1 VDDGFDRSAESA
13 APPKDCHPK
22 DCDAAIAMNDDK
34 HNGGL
39 IQIKK
44 QEDVCPGKKSKINL
58 ADVRERI
65 DFAVADDAERKTGP
79 QYWRSLQELAGSE
92 EFQEALHRE
101 FPKGA
106 SEWLDT
112 VSRRGFLK
120 VMGASLGLA
129 GLTTATGCVKLPKET
144 IVPYVRQPEGVI
156 PGRPMYY
163 ATAVTLGGYAS
174 PVLVESHL
182 GRPTKIEGNN
192 LHPASLGGTDIF
204 TQASILSLYDPDRSQ
219 TVNSL
224 GDVRSWQHFL
234 DAIRGPLSAQK
245 NLQGAG
251 IRILTPTISSP
262 TLADQLRNFLKTY
275 PQAKWHVW
283 EPVNRDNVLEGAK
296 LAFGQPV
303 ETRYDFS
310 KADVI
315 VSLDADFLYAGYP
328 GNTKYIRDFA
338 NRRNPPKVDPNDYL
352 EDRAGGETLPG
363 MNRLYVIESTPSS
376 TGAKADHR
384 VGVRAGDIEYAF
396 HAIHGIELLKGNF
409 PGWSSEQQAVL
420 AKAYRDLPRTPGKS
434 IVLVGD
440 HQPPL
445 LHALAHQMNLELG
458 NVGSTIF
465 YTDPV
470 DANPVN
476 QTESI
481 KELVADMRGGK
492 VDLLIILGGN
502 PAYDAPADLNFA
514 DALKNGNIPLRVH
527 YGLHQNET
535 AELCQWHVPATH
547 ELESWGDARAYDG
560 TVSIIQPLIAPLYN
574 GKSEIEFVALLNGQA
589 DATGYDLTRAYWQ
602 KQHAGGDFEQFWRKS
617 LHDGWIEGTTFAPKS
632 LSVRSGSIP
641 LAAESNSSAI
651 ELNIRRDPTIYD
663 GHFSNNGWL
672 QELPKPMTK
681 LTWDNAVLIGP
692 KMAERL
698 GIASEDV
705 VELELNG
712 KKIQGPVWI
721 QAGHPDNSVT
731 ITLGYGR
738 KRAGRVGTGQGFN
751 AYELRTTANPWI
763 ASGVKITKTGATYP
777 LADTQGMQSM
787 ETPDGATRP
796 LVRETTLEE
805 YKKEPNFAKE
815 EETPYDVTLYENYP
829 YKEEKYAW
837 GMAIDLNKCVGCNNC
852 MIACQSENN
861 IAVVGKEQTH
871 LGRHMHWIRIDTYYE
886 GDRDNPRAFFQPV
899 PCMQCENAP
908 CEVVCPVGATN
919 HSTEGLNDMVYNRCV
934 GTRYCSNNCP
944 YKVRRFNFLLFSDW
958 DTPQYKLMRNP
969 DVTVRS
975 RGVME
980 KCTYC
985 IQRINERRIDTETA
999 SVREGKDIRIG
1010 DELQTACQQSCPAGA
1025 IVFGNINDPNS
1036 NVSKW
1041 KAQARNYSLLGEL
1054 NTRPRTTYLA
1064 EVRNPNP
1071 ELEG

>member
-1 VDDGFDRSAESA
+1 
-13 APPKDCHPK
+13 
-22 DCDAAIAMNDDK
+22 MTNDEK
-34 HNGGL
+34 NNGGL
-39 IQIKK
+39 IQIKTR
-44 QEDVCPGKKSKINL
+44 EDICPGKKSTLDLN
-58 ADVRERI
+58 AVREKI
-65 DFAVADDAERKTGP
+65 DQATAHDAGLAEKEKTGP
-79 QYWRSLQELAGSE
+79 EYWRSLEELVGSE
-92 EFQEALHRE
+92 AFQSALHRE

-106 SEWLDT
+106 SEWVDS

-129 GLTTATGCVKLPKET
+129 GLTATTGCVRLPSEP

-182 GRPTKIEGNN
+182 GRPTKIEGND

-204 TQASILSLYDPDRSQ
+204 TQASILGLYDPDRSQ
-219 TVNSL
+219 TVTSM
-224 GDVRSWQHFL
+224 GDVRSWQAFMS
-234 DAIRGPLSAQK
+234 AIRGPLSAQK
-245 NLQGAG
+245 AVQGAG

-262 TLADQLRNFLKTY
+262 TLADQLRNFLKIY
-275 PQAKWHVW
+275 PQAKWHVY

-303 ETRYDFS
+303 ETRYDLS

-315 VSLDADFLYAGYP
+315 VSLDADFLSAGFP

-338 NRRNPPKVDPNDYL
+338 YRRNPDAP
-352 EDRAGGETLPG
+352 
-363 MNRLYVIESTPSS
+363 MNRLYVIESTPTT

-384 VGVRAGDIEYAF
+384 WPASAMQFVWSAQDLFYGIATKGDSMN
-396 HAIHGIELLKGNF
+396 GSKG
-409 PGWSSEQQAVL
+409 L
-420 AKAYRDLPRTPGKS
+420 APIVRDLVDHLGAS
-434 IVLVGD
+434 VVVAGD
-440 HQPPL
+440 HQPPIV
-445 LHALAHQMNLELG
+445 HAMAHAINAKLG
-458 NVGSTIF
+458 NVGKTVF

-470 DANPVN
+470 DANPIN
-476 QTESI
+476 QAESI
-481 KELVADMRGGK
+481 KELAADMQAGK
-492 VDLLIILGGN
+492 VDLLIILNGN
-502 PAYDAPADLNFA
+502 PAYNAPADLNFA
-514 DALKNGNIPLRVH
+514 ELLKSNKVPLRVH

-535 AELCQWHVPATH
+535 AELCQWHVPAAH

-574 GKSEIEFVALLNGQA
+574 GKSEIEFVALLSGQA

-602 KQHAGGDFEQFWRKS
+602 KQHSGADFEQFWRKS
-617 LHDGWIEGTTFAPKS
+617 LHDGWIEGTTSNPKPVQAKS
-632 LSVRSGSIP
+632 GDFGGGAVRDGDP
-641 LAAESNSSAI
+641 NAI

-663 GHFSNNGWL
+663 GQFSNNGWL

-681 LTWDNAVLIGP
+681 LTWDNAILIGP
-692 KMAERL
+692 KMAQRL
-698 GIASEDV
+698 NITTEDV

-712 KKIQGPVWI
+712 KKVTGPVWI

-738 KRAGRVGTGQGFN
+738 THAGRVGTAQGFN
-751 AYELRTTANPWI
+751 AYALRTSANPWI
-763 ASGVKITKTGATYP
+763 ASGVKISKTGATYT
-777 LADTQGMQSM
+777 LASTQGYQSM
-787 ETPDGATRP
+787 DTPDGAHRP

-805 YKKEPNFAKE
+805 YKKDPAFAKE
-815 EETPYDVTLYENYP
+815 DEVPKDLTLYEPYP
-829 YKEEKYAW
+829 YDKEDYAW
-837 GMAIDLNKCVGCNNC
+837 GMTIDLNSCVGCNNC
-852 MIACQSENN
+852 MLACQSENN
-861 IAVVGKEQTH
+861 IAVVGKEQVVI
-871 LGRHMHWIRIDTYYE
+871 GRHMHWIRVDAYYQ
-886 GDRDNPRAFFQPV
+886 GDRDNPKAFFQPV

-944 YKVRRFNFLLFSDW
+944 YKVRRFNFLLFQDW
-958 DTPQYKLMRNP
+958 ETPQYKMMRNP
-969 DVTVRS
+969 DVSIRS

-985 IQRINERRIDTETA
+985 IQRINEKRIDAETA
-999 SVREGKDIRIG
+999 SVREEKKILIG

-1036 NVSKW
+1036 KVSKL
-1041 KAQARNYSLLGEL
+1041 KAQSRNYSLLGEL

-1071 ELEG
+1071 ELKS